1 MMGYTAAM
9 VKRRRKTRERV

>member
-1 MMGYTAAM
+1 MRGYTAAM